1 MRLGGYRTSDNV
13 GDQGQGGGGGL
24 GFGGGGGGGGGCLF
38 ALLPFVMSRFG
49 IGGVLILALGY
60 CALSSLG
67 GGGGLGLGGAGTN
80 VAPQQQG
87 QGATNDPKV
96 ACSSSPAKRFSCQVL
111 ASTEDTWT
119 QIFAAKGQRYA
130 AAGFRFYG
138 GNGNSGCGAAQSAMG
153 PFYCP
158 TDKNIYLDTSFYDEL
173 QTKFGASGDF
183 AQAYVIA
190 HEVGHHVQ
198 DLTGVLEQASSQQRR
213 ASTREGNAIQVR
225 VELQADCYAGV
236 WAANAKDAKGSLME
250 PGDVEEGLRAAQS
263 IGDDTLQ
270 RQAQGRVVPE
280 AFTHGSSAQR
290 TAWLKRGL
298 DSGDPAA
305 CDTFSGAV

>member
-1 MRLGGYRTSDNV
+1 M
-13 GDQGQGGGGGL
+13 
-24 GFGGGGGGGGGCLF
+24 
-38 ALLPFVMSRFG
+38 VMSRFG

-67 GGGGLGLGGAGTN
+67 GGGGLGVGGPGTT
-80 VAPQQQG
+80 VAPQRQG
-87 QGATNDPKV
+87 SGATNDAAQ
-96 ACSSSPAKRFSCQVL
+96 ACSSEPAKRFSCQVL
-111 ASTEDTWT
+111 ASTEDTWKT
-119 QIFAAKGQRYA
+119 LFSAKGQSYQPTHLN
-130 AAGFRFYG
+130 FYG
-138 GNGNSGCGAAQSAMG
+138 VGTNSGCGAAQSAMG

-158 TDKNIYLDTSFYDEL
+158 TDKSIYLDTSFFDEL
-173 QTKFGASGDF
+173 QTKFGAAGDF
-183 AQAYVIA
+183 AQAYVVA
-190 HEVGHHVQ
+190 HEVGHHIQ

-236 WAANAKDAKGSLME
+236 YAANAKDAQGRPVME
-250 PGDVEEGLRAAQS
+250 PGDVEEGLRAAQA

-298 DSGDPAA
+298 ESGDPAA